1 MRDER
6 GSVTVE
12 WLASFP
18 LWVILFLLFWQVVSV
33 GLTLVR
39 AEGAA
44 HAAARAL
51 ARGNSPE
58 LAARRIAGGMWG
70 SLDQAQVVG
79 CEVRVQVTLDAPI
92 VLVSLLSGRRIPV
105 ERSVVW
111 PSETGGC

>member
-1 MRDER
+1 MLEQR

-33 GLTLVR
+33 GVTLVR

-51 ARGNSPE
+51 ARGNSAE
-58 LAARRIAGGMWG
+58 QAARRIAGGSW
-70 SLDQAQVVG
+70 SKLDQAQQVG
-79 CEVRVQVTLDAPI
+79 CEVRVKVTLNAPI
-92 VLVSLLSGRRIPV
+92 VLVSILNGKRIPV
-105 ERSVVW
+105 SRSVVW
-111 PSETGGC
+111 PAETAGC

>member
-1 MRDER
+1 MRGER

-12 WLASFP
+12 WVASFP

-39 AEGAA
+39 AEAAA

-58 LAARRIAGGMWG
+58 LAARRIAGGAWG
-70 SLDQAQVVG
+70 SLDQAQRVG
-79 CEVRVQVTLDAPI
+79 CEARVKVTLHAPI
-92 VLVSLLSGRRIPV
+92 VFISILQGRRIPI

-111 PSETGGC
+111 PDETGTC